1 MFVIDQ
7 THSLTLMTVS
17 LCAYRT
23 NKKRPPDVGLSAVI
37 GIIVAVLLVTIAAA
51 VISHHCIV
59 FDQGRQ
65 MRK

>member
-17 LCAYRT
+17 LCPYRT
-23 NKKRPPDVGLSAVI
+23 NKKRPPDVGLSAV

-51 VISHHCIV
+51 VISHHCMV